1 MKIVQEKG
9 RLKYNCYSNRQ
20 NVLSNTISIIFA
32 VALSIIYFVI
42 LDINFVLT
50 FIFYFLNWF
59 FIAIIIAYWTNDIE
73 RAILKYNKTLDFKK
87 LEDVIN
93 DSLLNNLHSETRKEL
108 ILRYAVLL
116 FAYDKEKAISMLS
129 TIEKPKN
136 ELWGFIYELKKV
148 EYFLE
153 EGKEEVAKQLFYEL
167 KAVPTKNKRILNT
180 LNHVEQLHFQKDES
194 IEFVKK
200 LIFTS
205 RQNKFLKAASYI
217 DLMEYY
223 YLRNN
228 IEEAK
233 KYAEEFL
240 MLKTN
245 MTELENKAKKLFE
258 TIV

>member
-1 MKIVQEKG
+1 MPLTRTVNLH
-9 RLKYNCYSNRQ
+9 RYSNSNSGD
-20 NVLSNTISIIFA
+20 NVSIA
-32 VALSIIYFVI
+32 N
-42 LDINFVLT
+42 LDPITYNPR
-50 FIFYFLNWF
+50 YPWF
-59 FIAIIIAYWTNDIE
+59 DEANY
-73 RAILKYNKTLDFKK
+73 RK
-87 LEDVIN
+87 LESKI
-93 DSLLNNLHSETRKEL
+93 DSLGLTW
-108 ILRYAVLL
+108 
-116 FAYDKEKAISMLS
+116 YDKEKAISMLS
-129 TIEKPKN
+129 TIEKPQN
-136 ELWGFIYELKKV
+136 ELWGFLYELKKV

-167 KAVPTKNKRILNT
+167 KAVPTKNKRILST
-180 LNHVEQLHFQKDES
+180 LNHVEQLHFQKDEN

-205 RQNKFLKAASYI
+205 KQNKFLKAVSYI

-233 KYAEEFL
+233 NYAEEFL

-245 MTELENKAKKLFE
+245 MTELENKTKKLLE